1 MATPFNRRTFMQ
13 QTLLSS
19 AGALAVPMAA
29 SAAQV
34 KVTPTLIEKDV
45 FGSKASLPTG
55 TIGKLKVSRL
65 LLGGNLLTHFTHS
78 RDLQYVYSLAAR
90 YNTPEKILETL
101 AIAEE
106 HGINTLVIH
115 TVPWALDVLQQHRK
129 RGGRMQ
135 WIICSTAEVDDKM
148 EAYKRSVQEM
158 IDMGVDAIY
167 VWGVRADALASQ
179 GRVDLIA
186 RAVEAAKQQGV
197 PSGVGA
203 HDINVIIQSEQNQV
217 NADFYIKTLHHHKYP
232 TGPRPEEIRDAIAEI
247 PGYWCN
253 DPAMVIDVMKDVAR
267 PWIAFKVMAAGAIPP
282 ADAFRYAFVNGA
294 DHVLA
299 GMFDFEIA
307 QDVQIANQTLAG
319 VSRPRPWYS

>member
-1 MATPFNRRTFMQ
+1 MTIPFNRRKFMQ
-13 QTLLSS
+13 KTLISS
-19 AGALAVPMAA
+19 AGALSIPVVA
-29 SAAQV
+29 SAAHD
-34 KVTPTLIEKDV
+34 KVTPNPIGKDA

-55 TIGKLKVSRL
+55 KVGKMTVSRL

-78 RDLQYVYSLAAR
+78 RDLQYVYSLAAK

-101 AIAEE
+101 ATAEE

-115 TVPWALDVLQQHRK
+115 TVPWALGILQQHRK
-129 RGGRMQ
+129 RGGKMQ
-135 WIICSTAEVDDKM
+135 WIICSTAEIDDKM
-148 EAYKRSVQEM
+148 DIYKRSVQEM
-158 IDMGVDAIY
+158 IDIGVDAVY
-167 VWGVRADALASQ
+167 VWGVRADGLASQ

-186 RAVEAAKQQGV
+186 RAVELAKQQGV

-203 HDINVIIQSEQNQV
+203 HDINVIIQSEQNHV
-217 NADFYIKTLHHHKYP
+217 DADFYIKTLHHHNYP
-232 TGPRPEEIRDAIAEI
+232 TGPRVDEIKDATAEI

-253 DPAMVIDVMKDVAR
+253 DPQMVIDVMKDVKR

-307 QDVQIANQTLAG
+307 SDIQIAKQTLA
-319 VSRPRPWYS
+319 SLKRTRSWYS